1 MRTFFTAAALI
12 AAALVGGTLISGAT
26 ASSAPPADT
35 TTNLAEVGD
44 GAYCELY
51 LDTLAA
57 ELGVDAA
64 DLAPAARTAA
74 TTTITAMI
82 EDGEIPADI
91 GERMIERLAEANGS
105 GCAALGLR
113 FSRALH
119 AAGIAD
125 WVRDA
130 SGAAADA
137 LGIETRELWQRQHDG
152 ESLAEIADAEG
163 VDYANV
169 TAAVIA
175 ATETDLD
182 AAVDAGR
189 LSQERADRILERVNA
204 WLEAGG
210 EPRRHVLR

>member
-64 DLAPAARTAA
+64 DLVPAARTAA

-91 GERMIERLAEANGS
+91 GERMIERLAEADGS

-189 LSQERADRILERVNA
+189 LSPERADRILERVTA
-204 WLEAGG
+204 WLDAGG
-210 EPRRHVLR
+210 EPRRHLLR

>member
-26 ASSAPPADT
+26 ASSAPSADT

-64 DLAPAARTAA
+64 DLVPAARTAA

-137 LGIETRELWQRQHDG
+137 LGIEPRELWQRQHDG